1 LSGYANPQ
9 ANAWPLKLTNRQLYS
24 RQIPLALLPFTV
36 YSVFHVATYTRTN
49 IIPTLHPPKAAPPAA
64 SANSPTSPRPAASS
78 SPLANSIGRFVK
90 EYYDASMTLVAGLE
104 ILLWFRLLLSA
115 FTFSKG
121 SWVLLGIYT
130 VFLRARYAQSQF
142 VQNAF
147 SHGAA
152 TVDAQVQN
160 QSVPP
165 AVKQGWESVK
175 AVSRKAIEA
184 TDMRRYIAGP
194 QAQGMKKPQ

>member
-1 LSGYANPQ
+1 LSGYANPSR
-9 ANAWPLKLTNRQLYS
+9 LRIISKTNLLQLYS

-49 IIPTLHPPKAAPPAA
+49 IIPTLQRPKAAPPAA
-64 SANSPTSPRPAASS
+64 SASSPTSPRTAASS

-90 EYYDASMTLVAGLE
+90 DYYDVSMTLVASLE

-115 FTFSKG
+115 FTFSRG
-121 SWVLLGIYT
+121 SWILLGVYT
-130 VFLRARYAQSQF
+130 VFLRARFAQSQF

-165 AVKQGWESVK
+165 PVRQGWESVK
-175 AVSRKAIEA
+175 ALSRKAVDA
-184 TDMRRYIAGP
+184 TDMKRYFGGP